1 MQEVKV
7 WDFFVRI
14 LHWSLVGGVF
24 VAWITREGDDI
35 LHVQFGY
42 LVLGIVALRIIWG
55 FVGFRHAR
63 FVDFVRS
70 PRETLRWLP

>member
-14 LHWSLVGGVF
+14 LHSSLVSGVF
-24 VAWITREGDDI
+24 GAWITREGDDMD
-35 LHVQFGY
+35 HQFGY

-55 FVGFRHAR
+55 FVVFATPGL
-63 FVDFVRS
+63 S
-70 PRETLRWLP
+70 TL